1 MVPENLDIVR
11 FAPRGKN
18 SFYETVLTKVN
29 AYLKTQRISPY
40 ANAGMWIKACLMLL
54 LYTAPYVLLITGIG
68 ANNIWIFLGLWFLMG
83 WGMCGIGAAVMHDAN
98 HGSFSSHKKVN
109 RFIGYLLEMI
119 GGYSVNWKIQHN
131 ILHHTYTN
139 ITGLDEDIDS
149 IVLLRFSPRQP
160 RYWFHRYQY
169 IYAWGFY
176 MIMTLFW
183 MTVKDYMQAIRYKH
197 HNLLVKQKVSLKQAI
212 SSITLYKVFYY
223 GYIIV
228 LPLFLSGQP
237 WYTIVFGF
245 LLMHFTAG
253 LFLSCVFQP
262 AHVMEESPFSL
273 PVNVDGTLRMED
285 SWAIHELVNTT
296 NYAPR
301 SRILSWFIGGLNYQ
315 IEHHL
320 FTGVC
325 HVHYRKIAPIVKATA
340 KEYGL
345 PYNEQRTFLH
355 ALYRHAGMLK
365 LLGRK

>member
-1 MVPENLDIVR
+1 MAPENLDIVR

-18 SFYETVLTKVN
+18 SFYETVLNKVN
-29 AYLKTQRISPY
+29 TYLKTQKISPY
-40 ANAGMWIKACLMLL
+40 ATPGMWIKTCVMLL
-54 LYTAPYVLLITGIG
+54 LYTAPYVLLVTGIG
-68 ANNIWIFLGLWFLMG
+68 ANNLWIFLGLWFLMG

-98 HGSFSSHKKVN
+98 HGAFSAHKKVN
-109 RFIGYLLEMI
+109 HSIGHLLEMI

-183 MTVKDYMQAIRYKH
+183 MTVKDYLQAIRYKQ
-197 HNLLVKQKVSLKQAI
+197 HNLLIKQKVSLKKAI

-237 WYTIVFGF
+237 WYTILFGF

-262 AHVMEESPFSL
+262 AHVMEESPFSS
-273 PVNVDGTLRMED
+273 PVNVEGTLRMED
-285 SWAIHELVNTT
+285 SWAIHELINTT

-340 KEYGL
+340 LEFGL
-345 PYNEQRTFLH
+345 PYHEQPTFLR